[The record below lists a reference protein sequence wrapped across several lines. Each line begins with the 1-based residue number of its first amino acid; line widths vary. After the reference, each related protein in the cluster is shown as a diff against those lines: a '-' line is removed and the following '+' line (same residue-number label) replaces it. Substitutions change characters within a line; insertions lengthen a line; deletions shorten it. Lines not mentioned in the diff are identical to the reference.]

1 MMLRSQTL
9 EPWHAGT
16 YARVTFAYARNTG
29 QAKQVYNKGIPCVR
43 AFPYLHDLF
52 KP

>member
-1 MMLRSQTL
+1 MMLRPQTL

-29 QAKQVYNKGIPCVR
+29 QAKTGVQQRDILCAGLSVSPR
-43 AFPYLHDLF
+43 PF
-52 KP
+52 